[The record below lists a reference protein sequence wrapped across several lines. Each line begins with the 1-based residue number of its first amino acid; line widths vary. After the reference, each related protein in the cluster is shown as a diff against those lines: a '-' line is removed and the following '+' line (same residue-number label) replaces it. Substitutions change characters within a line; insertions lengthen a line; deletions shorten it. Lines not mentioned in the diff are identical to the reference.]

1 MSIAKKLAC
10 CLAVFLLSLL
20 AVCAQADTAVGDMIA
35 FGSWH
40 QGSDARDSTPIQWRV
55 LEIRG
60 DHALLLSDKAL
71 DARPYDLYRVD
82 ATWDICT
89 LRAWMNTEFLDE
101 AFTPD
106 QQKAILVTTS
116 DNGKECPPT
125 EDKLFLLNYPE
136 AVRYLS
142 EQKRIAHYTQYA
154 SRKGGLS
161 DMAFSW
167 TRESDRMINM
177 LGTDCTDAFQIEN
190 NAVRP
195 AMWVSLS
202 AVASPASAQVQAFTP
217 PAVLVPEK
225 KGEETPSEGTV
236 CRCLLLR
243 GPLWGGRDAQYG
255 YKLTELMP
263 DNTVFYPEAG
273 FPETSGP
280 DVRSLLDKM
289 AELADD
295 DDITYIIMAA
305 HGEPEC
311 YDFYLTTD
319 YFSDNAF
326 GSDVLDKT
334 TFVEKLAAIRGRVI
348 VLSLSCYSGTLVDY
362 CGPLD
367 PGRYTIWM
375 SCGRKEYFI
384 GSTEE
389 KLYHACAA
397 VSNDASGVIELN
409 EISAFQLSA
418 EGAEPCVYGNPDN
431 FVFPVK
437 SGLPGQE

>member
-1 MSIAKKLAC
+1 MSITKKLAC

-20 AVCAQADTAVGDMIA
+20 AVCAQADTAVGDMIT

-55 LEIRG
+55 LKIQG
-60 DHALLLSDKAL
+60 DNALLISDKAL
-71 DARPYDLYRVD
+71 DTRPYDLYRVD

-89 LRAWMNTEFLDE
+89 LRAWLNTEFLDE
-101 AFTPD
+101 AFAPD

-116 DNGKECPPT
+116 DNGRECPPT
-125 EDKLFLLNYPE
+125 EDKLFLLNY
-136 AVRYLS
+136 S
-142 EQKRIAHYTQYA
+142 EINRFLPKQERIAHYTPYA
-154 SRKGGLS
+154 ARKDGYA

-177 LGTDCTDAFQIEN
+177 EGTDCTHIFQMQCH
-190 NAVRP
+190 AVRP
-195 AMWVSLS
+195 AMWISLS
-202 AVASPASAQVQAFTP
+202 AMASPASAQVQAFTP
-217 PAVLVPEK
+217 PSVFVPEQAA
-225 KGEETPSEGTV
+225 EETPSEGTV

-243 GPLWGGRDAQYG
+243 GPLWGGRNAKYG

-263 DNTVFYPEAG
+263 DNTVFYPAAG

-280 DVRSLLDKM
+280 DVRILLDKM
-289 AELADD
+289 AQLADD

-311 YDFYLTTD
+311 YDFFRTTD
-319 YFSDNAF
+319 YFSEDAYN
-326 GSDVLDKT
+326 SDELYKT
-334 TFVEKLAAIRGRVI
+334 LFVEKLAAIRGRVI

-367 PGRYTIWM
+367 PGRYTVWM

-418 EGAEPCVYGNPDN
+418 EGAEPCVYGNADN